1 MKARTAK
8 LCMATVAA
16 ALVPLSAE
24 VALRLAGRPR
34 GTFVPVFRSESG
46 LYPPN
51 ATIPMTWG
59 PVPYIVRSNSL
70 GFRGREIQRQK
81 PAGTVRIA
89 TIGDSVTDGFFVD
102 NEATW
107 QYVLEGLLRER
118 LATPVEVVN
127 CARGGGSVDWALRLL
142 ERFALPLTPD
152 LVILTFVTND
162 ITDLGDGLKYA
173 VEMREG
179 QGAMFG
185 RAETAAQW
193 LATRSAVGETLM
205 DAYFTVRFRVYRE
218 SKPIRSLTRERIA
231 ELGDRRYA
239 IAGGED
245 AARNLAEFRRRFA
258 DTHGRVV
265 ADPWEPEIEALLR
278 RYEEGF
284 RRLVQ
289 ACRSGGTKLVCVYF
303 SPYLQVYD
311 DAASR
316 RINRE
321 LQRLCRA
328 EDVPLVDLT
337 DGFVAQRRRALYLAP
352 TDDHLTPEGN
362 RLFAELV
369 AKDLAG
375 RLAGAGK
382 P

>member
-1 MKARTAK
+1 
-8 LCMATVAA
+8 
-16 ALVPLSAE
+16 
-24 VALRLAGRPR
+24 
-34 GTFVPVFRSESG
+34 VPVFRSESG

-51 ATIPMTWG
+51 ALIPMTWG

-70 GFRGREIQRQK
+70 GFRGEEIARQK
-81 PAGTVRIA
+81 PAGTLRIA

-107 QYVLEGLLRER
+107 QYVLEQLLRER
-118 LATPVEVVN
+118 LASPLEVVN
-127 CARGGGSVDWALRLL
+127 CARGGGSVDWAYRLL
-142 ERFALPLTPD
+142 ERFALPLSPD

-162 ITDLGDGLKYA
+162 ITDLGDGLNYA

-179 QGAMFG
+179 QQAMFG
-185 RAETAAQW
+185 RAEAAAQW
-193 LATRSAVGETLM
+193 LATRTAVGETLM
-205 DAYFTVRFRVYRE
+205 DLYFTARFRVYRE

-231 ELGDRRYA
+231 ALGDRRYV
-239 IAGGED
+239 IPGSGD
-245 AARNLAEFRRRFA
+245 AAHNLAEFRRRFA

-265 ADPWEPEIEALLR
+265 ADPWEPEIETLLR

-284 RRLVQ
+284 RRLAQ
-289 ACRSGGTKLVCVYF
+289 ACRNGGTKLVCVYF

-311 DAASR
+311 DRASR

-321 LQRLCRA
+321 LQRLCR
-328 EDVPLVDLT
+328 EHDVPLVDLT
-337 DGFVAQRRRALYLAP
+337 EGFVAQRHRALYLAP

-369 AKDLAG
+369 AKDLAQI
-375 RLAGAGK
+375 LAATVK
-382 P
+382 R